1 MDLRE
6 KIEDQF
12 KKALKSKNLNAINA
26 LRLIRSAIKDKDI
39 ENRTIEKKLPITD
52 QQILSILQ
60 NLIKQ
65 RKDSIDSFKAA
76 SRDDLVKN
84 EESEIEII
92 KLFLPKQLGESETK
106 IIIQKFISDNNLSSI
121 KEMKKVMEFLKKD
134 YAGVI
139 DMGYAGKI
147 SKELLG
153 S

>member
-1 MDLRE
+1 M
-6 KIEDQF
+6 
-12 KKALKSKNLNAINA
+12 
-26 LRLIRSAIKDKDI
+26 
-39 ENRTIEKKLPITD
+39 
-52 QQILSILQ
+52 Q

-106 IIIQKFISDNNLSSI
+106 IIIQKFISDNNLCSI

>member
-106 IIIQKFISDNNLSSI
+106 IIIQKFISDNNLCSI